1 MKKRLSSGLLA
12 LCMMLTLLPVTAFAE
27 GGTIIASGKFGAQ
40 GDNLTWTL
48 DSEGTL
54 TISGEGMMGNEGSV
68 PWTKSDIKKVV
79 IEDGVTSIGYDT
91 FANCS
96 SLTTISIPRSVTSIG
111 AYAFYSSGLTNLAIP
126 SGVIS
131 IDQYAFWGCT
141 RLSKVEI
148 PSSVTSIANDA
159 FYGCSSLSSIAIPS
173 SVTSIGSNTFANCSS
188 LSKIDVDS
196 NNPSYASL
204 DGVLYNKDLTRLI
217 QYPAGKSGASYE
229 IPESANTIG
238 SYAFYGC
245 PSLTSMTIPESV
257 TSIKSNAFR
266 DCSNLASIT
275 ILGQITAIEMFTFD
289 NCKKLSNVILPNS
302 ITSIGDSAFRHCS
315 SLTSLPALDN
325 VTDFGGEA
333 FAYCDG
339 LTNVTIPEGVTSIT
353 GAYVF
358 GWCQNLTSAVISP
371 NMKEIPHGLFQT
383 CKKLASVTIP
393 SSVTTVRLYAFAA
406 VSDSLEVYYSG
417 TRAQWNKI
425 NVMNE
430 HDGNQPLL
438 NATIHCIDDPFT
450 VTYDPNGGTGTMAD
464 TLVGPFDAYTL
475 PACGFTAPAGK
486 EFKAWQIG
494 GQEYAPGSTY
504 TVTANTT
511 VTAVWQTIPPVE
523 YMLTGTIIGHKGVT
537 YTSVTAQL
545 VGLNGSIYSAKVND
559 GVPDNTGKTKYAYTV
574 SAPAGQYNLEV
585 EARTNE
591 GGVVNRTAVVK
602 LTGNGQTKDVNLPNG
617 QAKVEVKNETGT
629 AAFVGGLDEL
639 IIDADGNVNGEAA
652 MTIRN
657 VENSDPGV
665 LAIRNAAPG
674 QTLEFMEF
682 SISKTVDGTTTE
694 VTDTGDVTI
703 EIVLAFDRT
712 GKSNIAV
719 YRFHDGSVDTLTT
732 QASNNGEKFEVDDE
746 SIAIYAKK
754 FSVYAIGY
762 TAAITNPTTP
772 SRPSSSSDSD
782 GGSSSPNYS
791 ITTPTRITGGT
802 VKVNPTS
809 AGEGQRVTI
818 TVKPNA
824 GYELATLTVTDS
836 KGNIVTVT
844 DQGDGKYTFTM
855 PKSKVSIDVSFKAI
869 GSATQI
875 NFTDVQSSAYYY
887 DAVVWAVEN
896 GVTFGITNT
905 AFGPDTA
912 CTRAQ
917 IVSFLWHQAGSPKMS
932 GTNPFTDVSSTDYYY
947 DAVLWAVENSITFGS
962 TDTTFSPGTTC
973 TRAQAMT
980 FLYRGKKSPAVSGT
994 GGFTDVSTDAYYTD
1008 AVQWAVANGVTYG
1021 TTATTFSPD
1030 QDCTRAQIVTFIY
1043 NAREK

>member
-12 LCMMLTLLPVTAFAE
+12 LCMMLTLLPVSAFAE
-27 GGTIIASGKFGAQ
+27 GGTIIASGECGAQ

-79 IEDGVTSIGYDT
+79 IEDGVTSIGKYAFSHCSGLKSVTLSANLTSIEEST
-91 FANCS
+91 FSECT
-96 SLTTISIPRSVTSIG
+96 SLTNIKIPSKVTSLGRSSFWYCTSLSSVELTDGLVSIGQLAFYNCRSLRDINIPQTVTTIENEAFRHCVSLTSVT
-111 AYAFYSSGLTNLAIP
+111 IP
-126 SGVIS
+126 SGVTNLGQSVFLDCDGLVSATIEEGVTAIS
-131 IDQYAFWGCT
+131 YGTF
-141 RLSKVEI
+141 E
-148 PSSVTSIANDA
+148 
-159 FYGCSSLSSIAIPS
+159 GCS
-173 SVTSIGSNTFANCSS
+173 
-188 LSKIDVDS
+188 
-196 NNPSYASL
+196 
-204 DGVLYNKDLTRLI
+204 
-217 QYPAGKSGASYE
+217 
-229 IPESANTIG
+229 
-238 SYAFYGC
+238 
-245 PSLTSMTIPESV
+245 
-257 TSIKSNAFR
+257 
-266 DCSNLASIT
+266 
-275 ILGQITAIEMFTFD
+275 
-289 NCKKLSNVILPNS
+289 KLSNVS
-302 ITSIGDSAFRHCS
+302 
-315 SLTSLPALDN
+315 
-325 VTDFGGEA
+325 
-333 FAYCDG
+333 
-339 LTNVTIPEGVTSIT
+339 
-353 GAYVF
+353 
-358 GWCQNLTSAVISP
+358 
-371 NMKEIPHGLFQT
+371 
-383 CKKLASVTIP
+383 IP
-393 SSVTTVRLYAFAA
+393 SSVTTIGYAAFGLCSSLTSITIPSGVKNIDDIPFYLCEGLKEIVVAEDNTAYTA
-406 VSDSLEVYYSG
+406 VDGVLFTKDLKTLVAYPIG
-417 TRAQWNKI
+417 NTRTTYAIPDGVNKI
-425 NVMNE
+425 KLGAFIYCTSLASMSVPISVTTVECDATSDCYNLKDIYYAGTKEDWARIQFLDHPTGDHFSSDVMRS
-430 HDGNQPLL
+430 
-438 NATIHCIDDPFT
+438 ATIHYGTCALTF
-450 VTYDPNGGTGTMAD
+450 VANGGSGTMKNV
-464 TLVGPFDAYTL
+464 LVEKGKNYTL

-523 YMLTGTIIGHKGVT
+523 YTLTGTITGHKGVI

-545 VGLNGSIYSAKVND
+545 VGLNGSTYSAEVGA
-559 GVPDNTGKTKYAYTV
+559 GVVDKTGKTEYAYTV

-617 QAKVEVKNETGT
+617 QAKVKVENETGT
-629 AAFVGGLDEL
+629 AAFVGSLDEL
-639 IIDADGNVNGEAA
+639 IIDADGEVNGEAA

-674 QTLEFMEF
+674 QTLEFMEL

-694 VTDTGDVTI
+694 VADTGDVTI

-719 YRFHDGSVDTLTT
+719 YRYHDGSVDTLTT
-732 QASNNGEKFEVDDE
+732 QASNNGEKYEVDDE

-762 TAAITNPTTP
+762 TTAITNPTTP
-772 SRPSSSSDSD
+772 SRPSSSSGSD

-809 AGEGQRVTI
+809 ASEGQRVTI
-818 TVKPNA
+818 TVKPNV
-824 GYELATLTVTDS
+824 GYELDILTVTDG
-836 KGNIVTVT
+836 KGNILTVT

-896 GVTFGITNT
+896 GVTFGITDT

-917 IVSFLWHQAGSPKMS
+917 IVSFLWRQAGSPKMS

-947 DAVLWAVENSITFGS
+947 DAVLWAVENGITFGS

-1030 QDCTRAQIVTFIY
+1030 QACTRAQIVTFIY

>member
-12 LCMMLTLLPVTAFAE
+12 LCMMLALLPVSAFAE
-27 GGTIIASGKFGAQ
+27 GGTIVASGECGAQ

-79 IEDGVTSIGYDT
+79 IEDGVTSIGKYAFSHCSGLKSVTLSENLTGIEEFT
-91 FANCS
+91 FYECT
-96 SLTTISIPRSVTSIG
+96 SLTNIKIPSKVTSLGESCFGLCTSLSSVELTDGLISIGENAFWQCHSLRDISIPQTVTTIER
-111 AYAFYSSGLTNLAIP
+111 
-126 SGVIS
+126 
-131 IDQYAFWGCT
+131 DAFW
-141 RLSKVEI
+141 
-148 PSSVTSIANDA
+148 D
-159 FYGCSSLSSIAIPS
+159 
-173 SVTSIGSNTFANCSS
+173 
-188 LSKIDVDS
+188 
-196 NNPSYASL
+196 
-204 DGVLYNKDLTRLI
+204 
-217 QYPAGKSGASYE
+217 
-229 IPESANTIG
+229 
-238 SYAFYGC
+238 C
-245 PSLTSMTIPESV
+245 PSLTSVTIPSNVTNLGNSV
-257 TSIKSNAFR
+257 FR
-266 DCSNLASIT
+266 DCVGLVSAT
-275 ILGQITAIEMFTFD
+275 FEERVAAISYGTFE
-289 NCKKLSNVILPNS
+289 NC
-302 ITSIGDSAFRHCS
+302 R
-315 SLTSLPALDN
+315 
-325 VTDFGGEA
+325 
-333 FAYCDG
+333 
-339 LTNVTIPEGVTSIT
+339 
-353 GAYVF
+353 
-358 GWCQNLTSAVISP
+358 
-371 NMKEIPHGLFQT
+371 
-383 CKKLASVTIP
+383 KLANVSIP
-393 SSVTTVRLYAFAA
+393 SSVTTIGYAAFGLCSSLTSITIPSGAKNIDDIPFYFCENLKEIIVAEDNTAYTA
-406 VSDSLEVYYSG
+406 VDGVLFTKDLKTLVAYPIG
-417 TRAQWNKI
+417 NTRTTYAIPDGVNKI
-425 NVMNE
+425 KLGAFIHCTSLASMSVPISVTTVECDATSECYNLKDIYYAGTKEDWARIQFLDHPTGDHFSSDVMRS
-430 HDGNQPLL
+430 
-438 NATIHCIDDPFT
+438 ATIHYGTCALTF
-450 VTYDPNGGTGTMAD
+450 VANGGSGTMKNV
-464 TLVGPFDAYTL
+464 LVEKGKNYTL

-504 TVTANTT
+504 TVTADTT
-511 VTAVWQTIPPVE
+511 VTAVWQAIPPVE
-523 YMLTGTIIGHKGVT
+523 YTLTGTIIGHKGVT

-545 VGLNGSIYSAKVND
+545 VGLNGSIYSVKVND
-559 GVPDNTGKTKYAYTV
+559 GVTDNTGKTKYAYTV

-585 EARTNE
+585 EARTNT
-591 GGVVNRTAVVK
+591 GGVVSRTAVVK
-602 LTGNGQTKDVNLPNG
+602 LTGNGQTKDINLPNG
-617 QAKVEVKNETGT
+617 QAKVKVENETGT

-639 IIDADGNVNGEAA
+639 IIDADGEVNGEAA

-674 QTLEFMEF
+674 QTLEFLEL

-694 VTDTGDVTI
+694 VTDTGDVAI

-712 GKSNIAV
+712 GKSNITV
-719 YRFHDGSVDTLTT
+719 YRYHDGSVDTLTT
-732 QASNNGEKFEVDDE
+732 QASNNGEKVEVDDE

-772 SRPSSSSDSD
+772 SRPSSSSDPD
-782 GGSSSPNYS
+782 GGSSSSNYG
-791 ITTPTRITGGT
+791 ITVPTHITGGT
-802 VKVNPTS
+802 VKVTPTNAS
-809 AGEGQRVTI
+809 EGQRVTI

-824 GYELATLTVTDS
+824 GYELDILTVTDG
-836 KGNIVTVT
+836 KGNILTVT

-869 GSATQI
+869 ESATQI

-896 GVTFGITNT
+896 GVTFGITDT

-917 IVSFLWHQAGSPKMS
+917 IVSFLWRQAGSPKMS

-947 DAVLWAVENSITFGS
+947 DAVLWAVENGITFGS

-980 FLYRGKKSPAVSGT
+980 FLYRGKKSPAVSGI